1 MFQKFGDYLF
11 YLLNAPLKKDK
22 PRNQFYLFFAVIGRI
37 FDGMKQDIFKF
48 RRQKYIST
56 QDTALLEL
64 SGQDRDMFRMRQE
77 SVERFR
83 RRLQMKAIIAELAG
97 SEQGIL
103 LAIASMGFQAA
114 IEPLWK
120 TDPSRWAEI
129 IIDIMVSEE
138 EGLLLDYDCI
148 LTEVMKVKQAST
160 LPHIRFT
167 YKTSVSEKVIAVGG
181 ICSCIKVQAYIPD
194 SISATGELQTVSAL
208 YMATQLQ
215 VRAGG

>member
-22 PRNQFYLFFAVIGRI
+22 PRNQFYLFFKVIGRI

-103 LAIASMGFQAA
+103 LAIASLGFQAA

-138 EGLLLDYDCI
+138 GLLLDYDCI
-148 LTEVMKVKQAST
+148 LAEVLKVKQAST
-160 LPHIRFT
+160 LPHFRFT
-167 YKTSVSEKVIAVGG
+167 YKTRAREKVIAVGG
-181 ICSCIKVQAYIPD
+181 ICSCIKVQAHISN
-194 SISATGELQTVSAL
+194 SIRATGELQTVSAL
-208 YMATQLQ
+208 YMAAQLQ
-215 VRAGG
+215 VQAGG

>member
-11 YLLNAPLKKDK
+11 FLLNAPLKKDK
-22 PRNQFYLFFAVIGRI
+22 PRNQFYLFFKVIGQI

-83 RRLQMKAIIAELAG
+83 IRLQMKAIIAELAG

-103 LAIASMGFQAA
+103 LAIASLGFQAA

-148 LTEVMKVKQAST
+148 LMEVLKVKQAST
-160 LPHIRFT
+160 LPHFRFT
-167 YKTSVSEKVIAVGG
+167 YKTRAREKVIAVGG
-181 ICSCIKVQAYIPD
+181 ICSYIKVQAYIPD
-194 SISATGELQTVSAL
+194 SIRATGELQTVSAL

-215 VRAGG
+215 VQAGG